1 MFIQKHDIKSNYNIS
16 LTDFWMN
23 TSYQFKSKLFK
34 RYFKAV
40 FLLLAIDSPL
50 FADRMIS
57 THNKTMNWVV
67 KVSTQL
73 FIKRADENTS
83 QRSSDFKCRQRH
95 LVSLIIFS
103 TLASHCL
110 YAILYFI
117 IRSGWFR
124 LRNLTRHILQTYS

>member
-40 FLLLAIDSPL
+40 FGGFFLLAIDSVL

-57 THNKTMNWVV
+57 THNKTMN
-67 KVSTQL
+67 
-73 FIKRADENTS
+73 
-83 QRSSDFKCRQRH
+83 
-95 LVSLIIFS
+95 
-103 TLASHCL
+103 
-110 YAILYFI
+110 
-117 IRSGWFR
+117 
-124 LRNLTRHILQTYS
+124 

>member
-1 MFIQKHDIKSNYNIS
+1 
-16 LTDFWMN
+16 MN

-40 FLLLAIDSPL
+40 FLLLAIDSAL

-73 FIKRADENTS
+73 FIKRADETRAKED
-83 QRSSDFKCRQRH
+83 QT
-95 LVSLIIFS
+95 FS
-103 TLASHCL
+103 ADKG
-110 YAILYFI
+110 IL
-117 IRSGWFR
+117 SVW
-124 LRNLTRHILQTYS
+124 

>member
-1 MFIQKHDIKSNYNIS
+1 MFIQKHDIKSKYNIS
-16 LTDFWMN
+16 LTDFWIN

-34 RYFKAV
+34 RYFKAF
-40 FLLLAIDSPL
+40 FLLLAIDSAL

-57 THNKTMNWVV
+57 THNKRMNWVV

-83 QRSSDFKCRQRH
+83 QRSSDRQRH

-103 TLASHCL
+103 TLAFHCL

-117 IRSGWFR
+117 IRSGWFS

>member
-1 MFIQKHDIKSNYNIS
+1 
-16 LTDFWMN
+16 MN

-40 FLLLAIDSPL
+40 FLLLAIDSAL

-83 QRSSDFKCRQRH
+83 QRNHSTEVQT
-95 LVSLIIFS
+95 FS
-103 TLASHCL
+103 ADKG
-110 YAILYFI
+110 IL
-117 IRSGWFR
+117 SVW
-124 LRNLTRHILQTYS
+124 